1 MASRSLVV
9 AALALAL
16 AGCASPPARTQY
28 GGIQALLATIPGMPE
43 VRFPAD
49 AVGPYRRVV
58 AEAAAAA
65 RRRHARADLLALSG
79 GGEDGAFGAGFLHGL
94 AAAGH
99 RREFAVVTGVSSGAL
114 MAPFVFVGDEAGDT
128 LRELYAGGHAADLAR
143 DPSVVSALTGD
154 ALIPEDRLGALVAAH
169 VDRAFLDRVAA
180 EHRRGRR
187 LLVVTTDLDSESSVA
202 WDMGAIASDPSPRAE
217 ALFREVLAA
226 SASVPG
232 LFRPRQFEVVAGGR
246 SFTEMHVDGGV
257 RRQAYVAPAGVV
269 HGTAR
274 VPLDGVY
281 VVMNNRLDP
290 GIRVTPDT
298 TLGVGLRAV
307 ATTLKQEGAED
318 ALSARDMARRLGIP
332 FGIAYIAPWIP
343 ATAKGDGRDGFD
355 TAHMRRMY
363 EHGDAAGRS
372 ARPWAPEP
380 PLFIGP
386 EAIEAPAPATAGAR

>member
-1 MASRSLVV
+1 MASRRIVV
-9 AALALAL
+9 AALVLAL
-16 AGCASPPARTQY
+16 GGCASPPARTQY
-28 GGIQALLATIPGMPE
+28 GGIQALLATVPGMPG

-65 RRRHARADLLALSG
+65 HRRRAKADLLALSG
-79 GGEDGAFGAGFLHGL
+79 GGEDGAFGAGFIHGL
-94 AAAGH
+94 AAAGR
-99 RREFAVVTGVSSGAL
+99 RREFAVVTGVSAGAL
-114 MAPFVFVGDEAGDT
+114 MAPFVFVGDEGGDT
-128 LRELYAGGHAADLAR
+128 LHDLYTGGHAADLAR
-143 DPSVVSALTGD
+143 DPSVLSALTGD
-154 ALIPEDRLGALVAAH
+154 ALIPDDRLGALVAAH

-187 LLVVTTDLDSESSVA
+187 LLVVTTDLDSETSVA

-217 ALFREVLAA
+217 TLFREVLAA

-232 LFRPRQFEVVAGGR
+232 LFRPRQFEVAAGGKP
-246 SFTEMHVDGGV
+246 FTELHVDGGV
-257 RRQAYVAPAGVV
+257 KRQAYVGPAGVV
-269 HGTAR
+269 HGTGR

-290 GIRVTPDT
+290 GLKVTPDT

-307 ATTLKQEGAED
+307 ATALKQEGAED
-318 ALSARDMARRLGIP
+318 VLAARDMTMRLGIP
-332 FGIAYIAPWIP
+332 FGLAYIAPWVP
-343 ATAKGDGRDGFD
+343 STARGDGRDGFD
-355 TAHMRRMY
+355 TAHMSRMY
-363 EHGDAAGRS
+363 DYGEALGRS

-386 EAIEAPAPATAGAR
+386 EAVEAPAPARATAR